1 MTKKLQELFDLPQD
15 INDSENELLE
25 PVVSD
30 YQEITETAYS
40 NLEKIEAALPQVRG
54 LESADSELDE
64 LAELATNS
72 FKDLQDLGMQVESR
86 FSSEIFSAAGTMLGH
101 AITAKTVKIN
111 KKLKQIEL
119 QLKKAALDQKQQ
131 SKQEEVKATPL
142 GEGKALDRN
151 ELLKFYTERENNNK
165 DK

>member
-1 MTKKLQELFDLPQD
+1 MTKKLSELFELPE
-15 INDSENELLE
+15 DSELTDNDLLE
-25 PVVSD
+25 PVLD
-30 YQEITETAYS
+30 QTQEITQTALT

-54 LESADSELDE
+54 LEAADSELDE

-72 FKDLQDLGMQVESR
+72 FRDLQELGMQVESR

-101 AITAKTVKIN
+101 AITAKTAKIN
-111 KKLKQIEL
+111 KKLKQLDL

-131 SKQEEVKATPL
+131 DKKEEVENIPI

-151 ELLKFYTERENNNK
+151 ELLKLYANK
-165 DK
+165 D

>member
-1 MTKKLQELFDLPQD
+1 MTKKLSELFELPE
-15 INDSENELLE
+15 DSELTDNDLLD
-25 PVVSD
+25 PILD
-30 YQEITETAYS
+30 QAQEITQTALT
-40 NLEKIEAALPQVRG
+40 NLEKIDAALPQVRG
-54 LESADSELDE
+54 LEAADFELDE

-72 FKDLQDLGMQVESR
+72 FKDLQELGMQVESR

-101 AITAKTVKIN
+101 AITAKTAKIN
-111 KKLKQIEL
+111 KKLKQLDL

-131 SKQEEVKATPL
+131 TKTEEVENTPL

-151 ELLKFYTERENNNK
+151 ELLKLYTK

>member
-1 MTKKLQELFDLPQD
+1 MTKKLSELFELPE
-15 INDSENELLE
+15 DSELTDNDLLD
-25 PVVSD
+25 PIPD
-30 YQEITETAYS
+30 QTQEITQTALT

-54 LESADSELDE
+54 LEAADSELDE

-72 FKDLQDLGMQVESR
+72 FKDLQELGMQVESR

-101 AITAKTVKIN
+101 AITAKTAKIN
-111 KKLKQIEL
+111 KKLKQLDL

-131 SKQEEVKATPL
+131 DKKEEVENIPL

-151 ELLKFYTERENNNK
+151 ELLKLYTK

>member
-1 MTKKLQELFDLPQD
+1 MTKKLSELFELPE
-15 INDSENELLE
+15 DSELTDNDLLD
-25 PVVSD
+25 PIPD
-30 YQEITETAYS
+30 QTQEITQTALT

-54 LESADSELDE
+54 LEAADSELDE

-72 FKDLQDLGMQVESR
+72 FRDLQELGMQVESR

-101 AITAKTVKIN
+101 AIQAKTAKIN
-111 KKLKQIEL
+111 KKLKQLDL

-131 SKQEEVKATPL
+131 DKKEEVENIPL

-151 ELLKFYTERENNNK
+151 ELLKLYTK

>member
-1 MTKKLQELFDLPQD
+1 MTKKLSELFQLPE
-15 INDSENELLE
+15 DSELTDNDLLE
-25 PVVSD
+25 PVLD
-30 YQEITETAYS
+30 QTQEITQTALT

-54 LESADSELDE
+54 LEAADSELDE

-72 FKDLQDLGMQVESR
+72 FRDLQELGMQVESR

-101 AITAKTVKIN
+101 AITAKTAKIN
-111 KKLKQIEL
+111 KKLKQLDL

-131 SKQEEVKATPL
+131 DKKEEVENIPI

-151 ELLKFYTERENNNK
+151 ELLKLYANK
-165 DK
+165 D